1 MSAQKA
7 IPSIFNDVI
16 GPVMVG
22 ASSSHT
28 AGPVRIGRL
37 VRQIAKGKIT
47 KANIIFD
54 ANGSFAQ
61 TYQGQKTD
69 KGLIAGLLG
78 WDTDDLRMAQSA
90 EVAEASGLLIRFGI
104 EDLAATHPN
113 TVKIMIEDE
122 TGSCNAITALS
133 LGGGRV
139 ELTNI
144 NGVEV
149 SISGEY
155 FDTIIILHDTSRSEL
170 NEIAQE
176 IKLNIDVKQ
185 IDLQIEADKSLIDV
199 KSTEMLTPRIA
210 RITNHPKVQ
219 SVTTIRPI
227 MPIIPVKPHDLL
239 FTTAKEMLQI
249 ATEQK
254 LKLWQISAS
263 YEADLG
269 QKKPEEIYQQMI
281 KIVNVIQRSLDQ
293 GLHGKLHLTDI
304 LRPQARYLLKAEEE
318 GKLIPAHTLN
328 TVIAL
333 SMAMMEVKS
342 SLGVI
347 VAAPTAGACGVLP
360 GAIFGTARIL
370 GAGNE
375 EIAKAMLAAGG
386 IGLLIAHH
394 ATFAAELCGCQ
405 VECGAGSAMAAAGI
419 VQLVEGTAE
428 QGIAAASI
436 ALQNVFGL
444 TCDPVANLVEVPC
457 LGKNVLCAVNAVA
470 SANMALAGV
479 DPVIPLDEVITSM
492 YEVGLMLPRELRCTG
507 LGGLATTKTSREIRT
522 RLNQDLRERVNPKST
537 QS

>member
-1 MSAQKA
+1 
-7 IPSIFNDVI
+7 
-16 GPVMVG
+16 
-22 ASSSHT
+22 
-28 AGPVRIGRL
+28 
-37 VRQIAKGKIT
+37 
-47 KANIIFD
+47 
-54 ANGSFAQ
+54 
-61 TYQGQKTD
+61 
-69 KGLIAGLLG
+69 
-78 WDTDDLRMAQSA
+78 
-90 EVAEASGLLIRFGI
+90 
-104 EDLAATHPN
+104 
-113 TVKIMIEDE
+113 
-122 TGSCNAITALS
+122 
-133 LGGGRV
+133 
-139 ELTNI
+139 
-144 NGVEV
+144 
-149 SISGEY
+149 
-155 FDTIIILHDTSRSEL
+155 
-170 NEIAQE
+170 
-176 IKLNIDVKQ
+176 
-185 IDLQIEADKSLIDV
+185 
-199 KSTEMLTPRIA
+199 MLTPRIA

-227 MPIIPVKPHDLL
+227 MPIIPIKPHDLL

-281 KIVNVIQRSLDQ
+281 KIVNVMQRSLDQ